1 MLKYTVD
8 PPSRRRT
15 FLQLAVAVAVL
26 LPIVLWNFQFSFQR
40 VPHSDK
46 QLFKAAARC
55 ASVVRKPG
63 PPPHFHRRTHSD
75 RLEPDTP
82 ATLIRHA
89 RIWTGMRNGTE
100 IINGDILLENGL
112 ITAVGHVDESL
123 IQTHK
128 LLEVIDVHN
137 AWVTP
142 GIVDMHSH
150 MGDDSL
156 PELNGSEDY
165 YSRKAVIAP
174 WARTLD
180 GLNTHDLSYELS
192 IAGGVTTAIILPG
205 SAGAIGA
212 YPSLLRYIQ
221 LHVFN
226 HLYRR
231 AGISNQVTEDEGED
245 PNFDASR
252 TPD

>member
-1 MLKYTVD
+1 MLKYMVD
-8 PPSRRRT
+8 PSST
-15 FLQLAVAVAVL
+15 FVQGRLLLLAIAAALLLQIALWHVQ
-26 LPIVLWNFQFSFQR
+26 LPFQR
-40 VPHSDK
+40 VPFSDE
-46 QLFKAAARC
+46 QLLKASARC
-55 ASVVRKPG
+55 ASVVQKPG

-89 RIWTGMRNGTE
+89 HIWTGMQNGTE
-100 IINGDILLENGL
+100 IIDGDILLENGL

-128 LLEVIDVHN
+128 FLEVIDVHS

-212 YPSLLRYIQ
+212 YPSLLWYIQ

-226 HLYRR
+226 HFCRWTGL
-231 AGISNQVTEDEGED
+231 SNQVTEDEGED
-245 PNFDASR
+245 PNFDAS
-252 TPD
+252 